1 MRCLNPPGPLTL
13 ERCAPAP
20 ANEPRGMVLAAGDKT
35 FMTTTTNFQVL
46 EYEIKYRPSFS
57 ILEVRLG
64 AGEQITAEAGAMVY
78 MSDGVLVKTR
88 TRSGGLFQKV
98 KVSILGGESFFV
110 NDFFADRPSKI
121 GLAAPPLG
129 DVERL
134 EVRPGLGF
142 VVQSSGY
149 IASTSDV
156 VLDTEW
162 QGFGKGIFGTTLFML
177 KANGAGDLFVNAFG
191 AMDKHT
197 LGPGEKLTVDNYH
210 LVAFTEGCSYSVHK
224 FGSLKSTILG
234 GEGLVTEV
242 VGPGDV
248 FVQTKNVSEFV
259 RWLAPHLPREKAESR
274 GPGISVGGFRVG
286 PG

>member
-1 MRCLNPPGPLTL
+1 M
-13 ERCAPAP
+13 
-20 ANEPRGMVLAAGDKT
+20 
-35 FMTTTTNFQVL
+35 

-57 ILEVRLG
+57 ILEVRLNP
-64 AGEQITAEAGAMVY
+64 GEQITAEAGAMVY
-78 MSDGVLVKTR
+78 MSDGIQIKTR

-98 KVSILGGESFFV
+98 KVSLLGGESFFV
-110 NDFFADRPSKI
+110 NDFIADRSSKV

-134 EVRPGLGF
+134 EVKAGTGI

-149 IASTSDV
+149 IASTSGV
-156 VLDTEW
+156 LLDTEW
-162 QGFGKGIFGTTLFML
+162 QGFKKGIFGTSLFML
-177 KANGAGDLFVNAFG
+177 KANGTGDLFVNAFG

-197 LGPGEKLTVDNYH
+197 IGPGEKITVDNYH
-210 LVAFTEGCSYSVHK
+210 LVAFTEGCTYSVHK

-242 VGPGDV
+242 TGPGDV
-248 FVQTKNVSEFV
+248 FIQTKNVSEFV
-259 RWLAPHLPREKAESR
+259 RWLAPYLPREEREKSR

>member
-1 MRCLNPPGPLTL
+1 MPQFTDYPVHPLHQRGAYRSRPQVPYRFDEGERLSRAPMSIGLPHLSINRYFFCYINNVNGFMRRLNQPGRVNSGAICPCPRQTNLGAWAWRL
-13 ERCAPAP
+13 ETKR
-20 ANEPRGMVLAAGDKT
+20 
-35 FMTTTTNFQVL
+35 FITTTATFPVL

-64 AGEQITAEAGAMVY
+64 AGDQITAEAGAMVY

-98 KVSILGGESFFV
+98 KVSMLGGESFFV
-110 NDFFADRPSKI
+110 NDFFADRPSRI

-142 VVQSSGY
+142 IVQSSGY

-162 QGFGKGIFGTTLFML
+162 QGFGKGIFGASLFAR
-177 KANGAGDLFVNAFG
+177 KRNGAGG
-191 AMDKHT
+191 
-197 LGPGEKLTVDNYH
+197 
-210 LVAFTEGCSYSVHK
+210 
-224 FGSLKSTILG
+224 
-234 GEGLVTEV
+234 
-242 VGPGDV
+242 
-248 FVQTKNVSEFV
+248 
-259 RWLAPHLPREKAESR
+259 
-274 GPGISVGGFRVG
+274 
-286 PG
+286 

>member
-1 MRCLNPPGPLTL
+1 ML
-13 ERCAPAP
+13 E
-20 ANEPRGMVLAAGDKT
+20 
-35 FMTTTTNFQVL
+35 F
-46 EYEIKYRPSFS
+46 EIKYRPSFS

-78 MSDGVLVKTR
+78 MSDGVSVKTR

-162 QGFGKGIFGTTLFML
+162 QGFGKGIFGTSLFML

-274 GPGISVGGFRVG
+274 GPAINVGGFRVG

>member
-1 MRCLNPPGPLTL
+1 
-13 ERCAPAP
+13 
-20 ANEPRGMVLAAGDKT
+20 
-35 FMTTTTNFQVL
+35 
-46 EYEIKYRPSFS
+46 
-57 ILEVRLG
+57 
-64 AGEQITAEAGAMVY
+64 MVY
-78 MSDGVLVKTR
+78 MSEGVQVKTR
-88 TRSGGLFQKV
+88 TRSGDLFQKV
-98 KVSILGGESFFV
+98 KVSVLGGESFFV
-110 NDFFADRPSKI
+110 NDFIADRPSKI

-156 VLDTEW
+156 LLDTEW
-162 QGFGKGIFGTTLFML
+162 QGFGKGIFGTSLFML
-177 KANGAGDLFVNAFG
+177 KANGTGDLFVNAFG

-197 LGPGEKLTVDNYH
+197 LGPGEKITVDNYH

-242 VGPGDV
+242 TGPGDV
-248 FVQTKNVSEFV
+248 FLQTKNVSEFV
-259 RWLAPHLPREKAESR
+259 RWLAPHLPREESEGR
-274 GPGISVGGFRVG
+274 RPGINVGGFRVG
-286 PG
+286 TG